1 VSFGFGGAG
10 AGSGDAGGAAR
21 AEVSGVGAVTGVAL
35 GRASSVR
42 VGAQLTPS
50 EPKAALGSTAASVT
64 KKRPKA
70 CNGSGAYH
78 RCTHSLLELFR
89 LRALRATLARM
100 GRRLGLVTFALVVAC
115 SKKASLEAAPRASAL
130 PHPPAPGTPEAAIN
144 RWNALINRADVQGLA
159 DVYADSVDFYG
170 QKLPKARVLALKA
183 AAFRKTPDFM
193 QFISELKVTML
204 SKDVARAEFGKLST
218 HAGQASDTNAV
229 LELTRSATDFKVSRE
244 TDDPTEARKG
254 KAVERCEAAVVN
266 LVINTEPAKSMLA
279 AKTPPDVHMGL
290 RIAGGPP
297 DQPTYAVAVHEDHT
311 DHLATLA
318 WYDIDPKTGSMRD
331 SESEGPP
338 LKVDAALSQR
348 VVAACQ

>member
-1 VSFGFGGAG
+1 M
-10 AGSGDAGGAAR
+10 
-21 AEVSGVGAVTGVAL
+21 
-35 GRASSVR
+35 
-42 VGAQLTPS
+42 
-50 EPKAALGSTAASVT
+50 T

-130 PHPPAPGTPEAAIN
+130 PHPPAAPSHAGAKPSAAPASPAASAAAPPAPAPGTPEAAIN